1 MEEGKLEIKLT
12 QLQMTLEKTNA
23 VISSSNSEAIERHY
37 QTLKTITA
45 DVSRLRLGV
54 EAKKIEAKEQ
64 MEKIQTWNADIDAKL
79 EGADLEVGKVRQW
92 LDDRKKETE

>member
-12 QLQMTLEKTNA
+12 QLQMMVEKTNA

-64 MEKIQTWNADIDAKL
+64 MEKKL
-79 EGADLEVGKVRQW
+79 KDPNLER
-92 LDDRKKETE
+92 RYRCETRRSGPGSWKSTPMARRP